1 MRWRTRCRNSGSSPK
16 VWRKRIWSAVLRV
29 MESFH
34 GPSSIPRRRRV
45 CLWHLPPCQ
54 DHGRGAATMLAAVA
68 LDSHGPVPAE
78 ASQSPSTGPRR
89 TGIGR
94 VPCLRSGNVGLELRH
109 TQPTALYPWKK
120 SPVLPATGVEL
131 AFDTGRAGPDSAK
144 THRPLQD
151 LHQSERRADYTAHPP
166 QICRIDPNSGAPN
179 PDWGDRD
186 DTPAHL
192 P

>member
-1 MRWRTRCRNSGSSPK
+1 MKSAKVASNLVKCWLVAAACSANRSGSFNRSAVSMRWRTRCRNSGSSPK

-109 TQPTALYPWKK
+109 TQPTALYPWLKI
-120 SPVLPATGVEL
+120 S
-131 AFDTGRAGPDSAK
+131 
-144 THRPLQD
+144 RP
-151 LHQSERRADYTAHPP
+151 S
-166 QICRIDPNSGAPN
+166 CNGC
-179 PDWGDRD
+179 
-186 DTPAHL
+186 
-192 P
+192 